1 MLKYPKPNKG
11 VSMSQPLLEAKGIS
25 HSFDTLLFSDVDVTL
40 HPGQSLSIVGRSG
53 SGKSTLLHICS
64 TFIKP
69 NEGSV
74 ALFGEEVYGKS
85 ESDIEAIRRYDIG
98 IVFQFHYLFKGM
110 TAMENIEVAT
120 LLAQEQ
126 VDMALLEKLE
136 IAELMEQKIGELSG
150 GQQQR
155 VSIARVLSKKP
166 RIIFADEPTGNLD
179 NETASLVMEVLF
191 DYIQSHDAALL
202 LVTHDMQIAAR
213 CDNVYRL
220 ENRTLLEEA

>member
-11 VSMSQPLLEAKGIS
+11 APMSQPLLEAKGIS

-40 HPGQSLSIVGRSG
+40 HSGQSLSIVGRSG

-85 ESDIEAIRRYDIG
+85 ESDMEAIRRYDIG

-202 LVTHDMQIAAR
+202 LVTHDLQIAAR
-213 CDNVYRL
+213 CDDVYRL